1 MNISETRLYRS
12 EELQATVHI
21 EAWINAVIYD
31 EDDVLEVVTFWKW
44 ATLKYFGYFEEEKTF
59 NKDFFIDGEDNRC
72 EIFSLL
78 SSRGEKITAK
88 INGEL
93 RSSNSFLDMHIV
105 SFVSDSG
112 LIDLDGIVHI
122 TEWIAKVEWYLEEEN
137 IFLGSSGKVRGLPT
151 LLVHS
156 DDVKAAHACN
166 MEKIS
171 DDKLFY
177 LRARG
182 LPKEDATVLMLE
194 SYIAKIFGD
203 LETDNEELYNSIKE
217 RILERVKQK

>member
-1 MNISETRLYRS
+1 M
-12 EELQATVHI
+12 
-21 EAWINAVIYD
+21 
-31 EDDVLEVVTFWKW
+31 
-44 ATLKYFGYFEEEKTF
+44 KYFGYFEEEKTF

-122 TEWIAKVEWYLEEEN
+122 TE
-137 IFLGSSGKVRGLPT
+137 
-151 LLVHS
+151 
-156 DDVKAAHACN
+156 
-166 MEKIS
+166 
-171 DDKLFY
+171 
-177 LRARG
+177 
-182 LPKEDATVLMLE
+182 
-194 SYIAKIFGD
+194 
-203 LETDNEELYNSIKE
+203 
-217 RILERVKQK
+217 

>member
-122 TEWIAKVEWYLEEEN
+122 TEWI
-137 IFLGSSGKVRGLPT
+137 F
-151 LLVHS
+151 
-156 DDVKAAHACN
+156 
-166 MEKIS
+166 
-171 DDKLFY
+171 
-177 LRARG
+177 
-182 LPKEDATVLMLE
+182 
-194 SYIAKIFGD
+194 SYIV
-203 LETDNEELYNSIKE
+203 TM
-217 RILERVKQK
+217 

>member
-1 MNISETRLYRS
+1 MKLTENRLYMT
-12 EELQATVHI
+12 EELSSEMHVEAGVH
-21 EAWINAVIYD
+21 AMIYD
-31 EDDVLEVVTFWKW
+31 EADVLTKVTFWAW

-59 NKDFFIDGEDNRC
+59 DKHFYIDGIDNRC
-72 EIFSLL
+72 EIYSLL

-93 RSSNSFLDMHIV
+93 ASSGSYLDMHIV
-105 SFVSDSG
+105 SFVSDGG

-122 TEWIAKVEWYLEEEN
+122 IEGIEKVEWYLEEEN
-137 IFLGSSGKVRGLPT
+137 IFLGQSGKVRWLPT

-166 MEKIS
+166 MERIS

-194 SYIAKIFGD
+194 SYIAKIFWD
-203 LETDNEELYNSIKE
+203 LEAEHQELYTEVKQ